1 MENAVLFIAFLP
13 YSLSQRLEPMEPL
26 TSAGPQTVGVRK
38 RISFGE
44 GSPWGRLSGE
54 TKMASLGAKPTPK

>member
-1 MENAVLFIAFLP
+1 MFKMHTADSLAR
-13 YSLSQRLEPMEPL
+13 LSQWDLSPL
-26 TSAGPQTVGVRK
+26 QAPTVGVRK

-54 TKMASLGAKPTPK
+54 TKMASLGAELTPK